1 MRKLTDEE
9 TKVFFEKI
17 IKYVGKNITLMV
29 ERKDE
34 PHCFRVQKNKV
45 YYISED
51 IMRKAQNIPRDS
63 LASLGTCFGK
73 FTKSGKFK
81 LQITCLE
88 YLAQYAKVPI
98 IFISILSTLLL
109 IYDNIVYTNQFNS
122 SKQYKVWV
130 KPQSEM
136 SWMYGNNLL
145 KAGLGRITE
154 DTPQNQ
160 GVVLYSMNDIPIGFG
175 VTAKSTGE
183 CRKLDPTALVVY
195 HICDVGEYLRDED
208 TLF

>member
-1 MRKLTDEE
+1 MRKLTEEE

-17 IKYVGKNITLMV
+17 IKFIGKNIALLV
-29 ERKDE
+29 ERRDE

-45 YYISED
+45 YYISEE
-51 IMRKAQNIPRDS
+51 IMKKAQNIPRDS
-63 LASLGTCFGK
+63 LASLGVCFGK
-73 FTKSGKFK
+73 FTKTNKFR
-81 LQITCLE
+81 LQVTCLD
-88 YLAQYAKVPI
+88 YLAQYAK
-98 IFISILSTLLL
+98 
-109 IYDNIVYTNQFNS
+109 
-122 SKQYKVWV
+122 YKVWV

-160 GVVLYSMNDIPIGFG
+160 GVVLYSMSDIPIGFG
-175 VTAKSTGE
+175 VTARSTAE
-183 CRKLDPTALVVY
+183 CRKLEPTALVVY

-208 TLF
+208 TL